1 MRKCA
6 TVNLTNP
13 MLDRKRL
20 GNAFKALSDPTRLRM
35 LRLLATNRAEL
46 CVCEF
51 VDTLQ
56 ERQYNVSKHLK
67 VLEQSELIEGEKDG
81 RWVYYKL
88 AGANDPVAG
97 ALHRLVISVP
107 DSDGVFSVDQRR
119 FEDRMSLREDGRCRV
134 GIQTKELAE

>member
-1 MRKCA
+1 
-6 TVNLTNP
+6 

-20 GNAFKALSDPTRLRM
+20 GNALKALSDPTRLRM
-35 LRLLATNRAEL
+35 LRLLASNRAEF

-51 VDTLQ
+51 VDTLG

-67 VLEQSELIEGEKDG
+67 ALEQAGLIEGQKDG

-88 AGANDPVAG
+88 AGSDDPVART
-97 ALHRLVISVP
+97 LHRLVTAVP
-107 DSDGVFSVDQRR
+107 DSDDVFSVDQRR